1 MNRAEISE
9 LMIEKVSEV
18 LGVDQ
23 AEIGEQTDLG
33 AEYAVDSLELMEIGA
48 RLERALGVRMQ
59 IEDLLDMR
67 NIGHAV
73 DLVAARISAHPA

>member
-1 MNRAEISE
+1 
-9 LMIEKVSEV
+9 MIEKVAEV
-18 LGVDQ
+18 LGVDR

-59 IEDLLDMR
+59 IEDLLEMK

-73 DLVAARISAHPA
+73 DLVAVRISA